1 MKSSEKT
8 IPYRLSA
15 AELENLR
22 ILRRRT
28 QPSSSMQDAE
38 KVQRSLEEIDACN
51 ADPDEPEQKAVRE
64 SS

>member
-38 KVQRSLEEIDACN
+38 KVERSLAETDVCN
-51 ADPDEPEQKAVRE
+51 ADSDKPEKKTVRE
-64 SS
+64 S